1 MTTTYTPGT
10 LRDQIVEL
18 AARPEG
24 VSNKCLKDILGMPED
39 HVPPTTQ
46 ALEYQGRVVR
56 AKAQGHKLRWFKHV
70 ADRDAWLARMK
81 AERGTEAEIAAR
93 ALQARKDARKRAG
106 DKRRADKLAR
116 SLRPAVS
123 ATATAAAAARSR
135 GQVAPDALPGSV
147 YTAGSSKT
155 APRVKGDP
163 IITEDTI
170 ITLVPCLAVQ
180 ARWQAQPS
188 QPAVDG
194 FTALGIGRYL

>member
-1 MTTTYTPGT
+1 MSLT
-10 LRDQIVEL
+10 
-18 AARPEG
+18 
-24 VSNKCLKDILGMPED
+24 K
-39 HVPPTTQ
+39 
-46 ALEYQGRVVR
+46 
-56 AKAQGHKLRWFKHV
+56 
-70 ADRDAWLARMK
+70 
-81 AERGTEAEIAAR
+81 ERIAEIAAR
-93 ALQARKDARKRAG
+93 ALQDRKDARQRAG